1 MKGIYIIL
9 IISILFLNSLE
20 FDNKI
25 SNESYSSDYSLLVD
39 KVRKDAIDD
48 ILLNLPKRESTD
60 LLKMLIEMSKIK
72 EKFYLNDP
80 ESAYL
85 VYKWIALN
93 IEVDCINPKL
103 NYESPSTVFNAGKS
117 GSMGIAALFK
127 NMCSFMKVESNIISG
142 HTKIKVASIEEGEII
157 KEIENDWNSILI
169 DDNYYLID
177 TTMGA
182 GECFTDYFEKTFSD
196 LYFGTKPEIFIR
208 WHFPEDNK
216 WQLLSENITTKEFSS
231 MAYLTSDFYKE
242 GFKNI
247 EPDSFN
253 MTIKE
258 DSKIIL
264 TYDESIT
271 NLSLYYVIIKLEN
284 GEYSGSIYNDLTIS
298 KGKVEIKL
306 DLLDKDSALLG
317 ILNQISER
325 KVSIIAAL
333 NINFPKNE
341 NTLSKRFFLGKKK
354 NHIRNNKPINYS
366 FIKNNIFNYKRKDS

>member
-25 SNESYSSDYSLLVD
+25 LNESYSSDYSLLVD

-142 HTKIKVASIEEGEII
+142 HTKIKVSSIEEGELI

-216 WQLLSENITTKEFSS
+216 WQLLSEPYTFEKFES
-231 MAYLTSDFYKE
+231 MALLYPYFYLFFKTISPDTNQLIGSGEIILTSDK
-242 GFKNI
+242 
-247 EPDSFN
+247 
-253 MTIKE
+253 
-258 DSKIIL
+258 
-264 TYDESIT
+264 SI
-271 NLSLYYVIIKLEN
+271 
-284 GEYSGSIYNDLTIS
+284 
-298 KGKVEIKL
+298 
-306 DLLDKDSALLG
+306 
-317 ILNQISER
+317 QR
-325 KVSIIAAL
+325 
-333 NINFPKNE
+333 
-341 NTLSKRFFLGKKK
+341 
-354 NHIRNNKPINYS
+354 
-366 FIKNNIFNYKRKDS
+366 